1 MADARAGDELAP
13 VRYAGA
19 MRSIIEDKDIVL
31 ALALTLPDGV
41 AAATDLESPRARQAA
56 LRRLEKAG
64 LYDSGKV
71 LKNALREFVV
81 HGLSI
86 VFPPQWGET
95 LVLGIG
101 TAVSGPILRQRFAI
115 GPKAEVVWPNPHGR
129 LRGTPLVPLHPAL
142 PRLAPRHPGLHHLVS
157 LADAM
162 RAGRARERAI
172 AGEMLREAL
181 S

>member
-1 MADARAGDELAP
+1 
-13 VRYAGA
+13 
-19 MRSIIEDKDIVL
+19 MRSIIQDKDIIL
-31 ALALTLPDGV
+31 ALALTLSDGG
-41 AAATDLESPRARQAA
+41 AAAEDLGSPRERQAA
-56 LRRLEKAG
+56 IRRLKNAG

-86 VFPPQWGET
+86 AFPAEWEET
-95 LVLGIG
+95 FVLGHG
-101 TAVSGPILRQRFAI
+101 TALSGPIIRQRFAI
-115 GPKAEVVWPNPHGR
+115 GTKAEVVWRSPHGVI
-129 LRGTPLVPLHPAL
+129 RGTSLVPLHPEL
-142 PRLAPRHPGLHHLVS
+142 PRIAPLHPGLHHLVS